1 MAARMSS
8 KTIVDAICRSRKQL
22 VSVVNYGT
30 SSAHGTELDV
40 IARGWLYDSL
50 WIATRSA
57 PDDAK
62 LGSIA
67 AAVEEVGDEAMETNV
82 ANAESTIDGA
92 TAESE
97 VVDDVAAEQRRQI
110 LDTVAASEGFFKHQQ
125 RGEPDLS
132 YEEKREIAEKTLDGN
147 VPLFLQRYAKFL
159 YKKTPPTSRR
169 LGESTT
175 RSTFTSRRSRDA
187 AAGAARE
194 RSVQTKNRRYEAL
207 ERLKTGGEYFS
218 DKEMRRRNPLL
229 FEQMIGRYMTEKE
242 KLDLDKMDFSTLT
255 FSGLL
260 MEHIDRNEVTSL
272 RRQQQDLEE
281 ATFEESDSDSEEEEC
296 EDDAPHVSA
305 TEKRLLRNEFM
316 NTMYESFLSGKDKDY
331 DYDSVDNNADFD
343 SLQTR
348 QHDEEEK
355 YFDAEEPEILD
366 TVA

>member
-1 MAARMSS
+1 MDGDVECAD
-8 KTIVDAICRSRKQL
+8 DAENSAT
-22 VSVVNYGT
+22 VVNG
-30 SSAHGTELDV
+30 
-40 IARGWLYDSL
+40 
-50 WIATRSA
+50 
-57 PDDAK
+57 
-62 LGSIA
+62 
-67 AAVEEVGDEAMETNV
+67 VGDPMETNA
-82 ANAESTIDGA
+82 ANATNDVDTTIDVDEA
-92 TAESE
+92 SQAIAEPE
-97 VVDDVAAEQRRQI
+97 YADVDDAAAEQRRQI

-132 YEEKREIAEKTLDGN
+132 YEEKREIAEKTLDSN

-159 YKKTPPTSRR
+159 YREDASYFEALRTVDYEVDFHVR
-169 LGESTT
+169 EIE
-175 RSTFTSRRSRDA
+175 RRSRD
-187 AAGAARE
+187 RS
-194 RSVQTKNRRYEAL
+194 RQLSVQTKNRRYEAL

-281 ATFEESDSDSEEEEC
+281 ATFEESDSDTEEEEC
-296 EDDAPHVSA
+296 EEDMPPVSA
-305 TEKRLLRNEFM
+305 TEKRLLRNEFV

-331 DYDSVDNNADFD
+331 DYESVDNNADFD

-355 YFDAEEPEILD
+355 YFDAEEPEVLD
-366 TVA
+366 TVT

>member
-1 MAARMSS
+1 MDCDVECAD
-8 KTIVDAICRSRKQL
+8 DAENSAT
-22 VSVVNYGT
+22 VVNG
-30 SSAHGTELDV
+30 
-40 IARGWLYDSL
+40 
-50 WIATRSA
+50 
-57 PDDAK
+57 
-62 LGSIA
+62 
-67 AAVEEVGDEAMETNV
+67 VGDPMETNA
-82 ANAESTIDGA
+82 ANATNAVDTTIDVDEA
-92 TAESE
+92 SQAIAEPE
-97 VVDDVAAEQRRQI
+97 YADVDDAAAEQRRQI

-132 YEEKREIAEKTLDGN
+132 YEEKREIAEKTLDSN

-159 YKKTPPTSRR
+159 YREDASYFEALRR
-169 LGESTT
+169 VDYEVDFHV
-175 RSTFTSRRSRDA
+175 REIERRSRD
-187 AAGAARE
+187 RP
-194 RSVQTKNRRYEAL
+194 RQLSVQTKNRRYEAL

-281 ATFEESDSDSEEEEC
+281 ATFEESDSDTEEEEC
-296 EDDAPHVSA
+296 EEDTPPVSA
-305 TEKRLLRNEFM
+305 TEKRLLRNEFV

-331 DYDSVDNNADFD
+331 DYESVDNNADFD

-355 YFDAEEPEILD
+355 YFDAEEPEVLD
-366 TVA
+366 TVT

>member
-1 MAARMSS
+1 MDCDAERADDAKVQDSS
-8 KTIVDAICRSRKQL
+8 A
-22 VSVVNYGT
+22 VSVV
-30 SSAHGTELDV
+30 
-40 IARGWLYDSL
+40 
-50 WIATRSA
+50 
-57 PDDAK
+57 
-62 LGSIA
+62 
-67 AAVEEVGDEAMETNV
+67 GDESMETNV
-82 ANAESTIDGA
+82 ESTIDGA
-92 TAESE
+92 TAECE
-97 VVDDVAAEQRRQI
+97 VVDDAAAEQRRQI

-125 RGEPDLS
+125 RGEPDLT

-159 YKKTPPTSRR
+159 YREDAAYFEALRR
-169 LGESTT
+169 VDYEVDFHV
-175 RSTFTSRRSRDA
+175 REIERRSRR
-187 AAGAARE
+187 GSSRE
-194 RSVQTKNRRYEAL
+194 LSVQTKNRRYEAL
-207 ERLKTGGEYFS
+207 ERLKTAGEYFS

-296 EDDAPHVSA
+296 EDDAPPVSA

-331 DYDSVDNNADFD
+331 DYESVDNNADFD

-366 TVA
+366 TVT

>member
-1 MAARMSS
+1 MSVREGGC
-8 KTIVDAICRSRKQL
+8 KTAMDCDAER
-22 VSVVNYGT
+22 
-30 SSAHGTELDV
+30 A
-40 IARGWLYDSL
+40 
-50 WIATRSA
+50 
-57 PDDAK
+57 DDAK
-62 LGSIA
+62 VGSSA
-67 AAVEEVGDEAMETNV
+67 AAVDGVDEAMETNV
-82 ANAESTIDGA
+82 ESTIDGA

-97 VVDDVAAEQRRQI
+97 VVDDAAAEQRRQI

-132 YEEKREIAEKTLDGN
+132 YEEKREIAEKTLDDN

-159 YKKTPPTSRR
+159 YREDAAYFEALRR
-169 LGESTT
+169 VDYEVDFHV
-175 RSTFTSRRSRDA
+175 REIERRSRR
-187 AAGAARE
+187 GRSRE
-194 RSVQTKNRRYEAL
+194 LSVQTKNRRYEAL

-281 ATFEESDSDSEEEEC
+281 ATFEESDSDSEEEEL
-296 EDDAPHVSA
+296 EDDATPVSA

-331 DYDSVDNNADFD
+331 DYESVDNNADFD

-366 TVA
+366 TVT

>member
-132 YEEKREIAEKTLDGN
+132 YEEKREIAEKTRVDYE
-147 VPLFLQRYAKFL
+147 VDFHV
-159 YKKTPPTSRR
+159 T
-169 LGESTT
+169 EIE
-175 RSTFTSRRSRDA
+175 RRSRRGSSRA
-187 AAGAARE
+187 L
-194 RSVQTKNRRYEAL
+194 SVQTKNRRYEAL

>member
-1 MAARMSS
+1 MDC
-8 KTIVDAICRSRKQL
+8 DAER
-22 VSVVNYGT
+22 
-30 SSAHGTELDV
+30 A
-40 IARGWLYDSL
+40 
-50 WIATRSA
+50 
-57 PDDAK
+57 DDAK
-62 LGSIA
+62 VGSSA
-67 AAVEEVGDEAMETNV
+67 AAVDGVDEAMETNL
-82 ANAESTIDGA
+82 ESTIDGA

-97 VVDDVAAEQRRQI
+97 VVDDAAAEQRRQI

-132 YEEKREIAEKTLDGN
+132 YEEKREIAEKTLDDN

-159 YKKTPPTSRR
+159 YREDAAYFEALRR
-169 LGESTT
+169 VDYEVDFHV
-175 RSTFTSRRSRDA
+175 REIERRSRR
-187 AAGAARE
+187 GRSRE
-194 RSVQTKNRRYEAL
+194 LSVQTKNRRYEAL

-281 ATFEESDSDSEEEEC
+281 ATFEESDSDSEEEEL
-296 EDDAPHVSA
+296 EDDATPVSA

-331 DYDSVDNNADFD
+331 DYESVDNNADFD

-366 TVA
+366 TVT